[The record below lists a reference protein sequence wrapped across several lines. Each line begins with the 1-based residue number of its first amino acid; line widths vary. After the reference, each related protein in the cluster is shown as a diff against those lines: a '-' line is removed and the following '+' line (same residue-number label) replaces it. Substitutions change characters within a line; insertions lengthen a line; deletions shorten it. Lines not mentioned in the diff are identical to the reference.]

1 LLRLEGSVCF
11 GAVVGEAVDAVAGC
25 GEGLVGVAEEAD
37 LGSAY
42 RGGVSRCLG
51 LRTSWCR
58 CLGVREEYD
67 TALALLYKLR
77 ERGLLSV
84 MRLDFAAEGRQVN

>member
-1 LLRLEGSVCF
+1 LLRLEGSVRF

-42 RGGVSRCLG
+42 HGGVS
-51 LRTSWCR
+51 S
-58 CLGVREEYD
+58 
-67 TALALLYKLR
+67 AH
-77 ERGLLSV
+77 
-84 MRLDFAAEGRQVN
+84 MEGMSGITHILVSMPWGT